1 MKKWRKQEL
10 LPCCFV
16 TLLIWSDD
24 LSAARRDFSLS
35 LKSKIQNLDIRFQ
48 CPIGP
53 KNRISTSLVFKS
65 VF

>member
-1 MKKWRKQEL
+1 VIIENGEGRNGEIKKLRKIHES
-10 LPCCFV
+10 
-16 TLLIWSDD
+16 TRI
-24 LSAARRDFSLS
+24 
-35 LKSKIQNLDIRFQ
+35 LDIRFQ